1 MMNYKK
7 LKFILYILLNIN
19 INKMPPFVNYQD
31 DIVNDPQGL
40 PLSALFDKAIEDY
53 DIDLINSMINN
64 GYDVNQPAFI
74 IVNNNVRERYPLI
87 FAVIR
92 GYTDII
98 NILLD
103 AGCNIN
109 YKDMNGMNSIMYAVK
124 LGNIVILQK
133 LINDIQNFDLV
144 NIINEYDNTN
154 WTALMIACE
163 YGNVEIIQMLLDAG
177 ADIHFLNEGNP
188 SALDIA
194 HSNGH
199 IEVVNMLNGRN

>member
-1 MMNYKK
+1 
-7 LKFILYILLNIN
+7 
-19 INKMPPFVNYQD
+19 MPPFVNYQD

-40 PLSALFDKAIEDY
+40 PLSALFDKAIDEH
-53 DIDLINSMINN
+53 DINTIIEMINN
-64 GYDVNQPAFI
+64 GYNVNQPAFI

-92 GYTDII
+92 GYTDMI

-124 LGNIVILQK
+124 LGRVEILQI
-133 LINDIQNFDLV
+133 LINDIHNVNLV

-163 YGNVEIIQMLLDAG
+163 YGNIDIIQILLDAG
-177 ADIHFLNEGNP
+177 ANIHLLNDRN
-188 SALDIA
+188 LNVIDIA
-194 HSNGH
+194 DSNGH
-199 IEVVNMLNGRN
+199 VEVVNMLNGRN

>member
-1 MMNYKK
+1 M
-7 LKFILYILLNIN
+7 N

-31 DIVNDPQGL
+31 DLVNDPQGL

-74 IVNNNVRERYPLI
+74 IVNNNIRERYPLI

-92 GYTDII
+92 GYTDMI
-98 NILLD
+98 NILLN
-103 AGCNIN
+103 AGSNIN
-109 YKDMNGMNSIMYAVK
+109 YRDMNGMNSIMYAAK
-124 LGNIVILQK
+124 LGKVEILQI
-133 LINDIQNFDLV
+133 LINDIHNVDLV
-144 NIINEYDNTN
+144 NVINEYDYTN

-163 YGNVEIIQMLLDAG
+163 YGNVEIIQILLDAG
-177 ADIHFLNEGNP
+177 ANVYFLNEGNP
-188 SALDIA
+188 SAVDIA

-199 IEVVNMLNGRN
+199 INVVNMLMAIQKL

>member
-1 MMNYKK
+1 M
-7 LKFILYILLNIN
+7 N

-40 PLSALFDKAIEDY
+40 PLSALFDKAIDEH
-53 DIDLINSMINN
+53 DINTIIEMINN
-64 GYDVNQPAFI
+64 GYNVNQPAFI

-92 GYTDII
+92 GYTDMI

-124 LGNIVILQK
+124 LGRVEILQI
-133 LINDIQNFDLV
+133 LINDIQNIDLV

-163 YGNVEIIQMLLDAG
+163 YGNVDIIQILLDAG
-177 ADIHFLNEGNP
+177 ANIHLLNDRN
-188 SALDIA
+188 LNVIDIA
-194 HSNGH
+194 DSNGH
-199 IEVVNMLNGRN
+199 VEVVNMLNGRN